1 MHGDSDKIVAGDV
14 SGNKTAELMPRA
26 KFIIYKNAPQGLF
39 ITEKEK

>member
-14 SGNKTAELMPRA
+14 SGNKTAQLMPRA